1 MSFTQSIT
9 DECRR
14 INAIEESIHRKIAV
28 VGECIAIRKAKLLD
42 IPEKYG
48 KARARCRKAIANHT
62 KELTELNK
70 ELTALTK
77 ELNTMTK
84 KVSDL
89 PGKINKQITKAGCVQ
104 SQELVQTTKDKCFG
118 NDGYVQTAK
127 ELVIN
132 INAEYDRYVK
142 EHAKNERDRARIER
156 DRAEL
161 LANT

>member
-1 MSFTQSIT
+1 M
-9 DECRR
+9 
-14 INAIEESIHRKIAV
+14 N
-28 VGECIAIRKAKLLD
+28 
-42 IPEKYG
+42 
-48 KARARCRKAIANHT
+48 
-62 KELTELNK
+62 
-70 ELTALTK
+70 K
-77 ELNTMTK
+77 ELNTMNK

-89 PGKINKQITKAGCVQ
+89 PGKINKQITKTRNVQ
-104 SQELVQTTKDKCFG
+104 SQELVQTTKDKCVG

-161 LANT
+161 LANTWKVNFM

>member
-9 DECRR
+9 DECSR
-14 INAIEESIHRKIAV
+14 IHAIEESIHRKIAV

-48 KARARCRKAIANHT
+48 KARARCRKAIANH
-62 KELTELNK
+62 NK
-70 ELTALTK
+70 ELTTLNK
-77 ELNTMTK
+77 ELNTMNK

-89 PGKINKQITKAGCVQ
+89 PGKINKQITKFRCVQ
-104 SQELVQTTKDKCFG
+104 SQELVQTTKDKCVG